1 MKVLQCGKFYPPHL
15 GGIET
20 VTQNITEWLNGAG
33 IRCDVLCTND
43 KNESIQEDRQKYTI
57 YRSASLGLV
66 SSVALSFPY
75 LKKLKSLQSSYDI
88 LHIHLPNPL
97 ANLAMMFVHPDVKVV
112 LHWHS
117 DIIRQKKLLKL
128 YEPLQKWLLKR
139 ADAILATSPPY
150 AEASPYL
157 LQHKEKV
164 TSIPLAIDPNTLI
177 VDPQKVQQIR
187 KTFEGRKIIFS
198 LGRLIYYKGFEYLIE
213 ASKYLDDSYVVLV
226 GGEGELEHTLKRQI
240 KKAKLENKVFLLGRI
255 PHSDLGSYYEACDLY
270 CMSSTEK
277 SEAFGIAQIEAMS
290 RGKPIVATKIPGSGV
305 DWVNQHGETGLNV
318 LPADAEALAGAI
330 QQILKNRKLYER
342 FQSNGLKRFQEC
354 FSKDPFTSRLMQLYA
369 QLMP

>member
-20 VTQNITEWLNGAG
+20 VTQNIAEWLNGAG
-33 IRCDVLCTND
+33 IRCDVLCTNH
-43 KNESIQEDRQKYTI
+43 KNESITEDRQNYTI
-57 YRSASLGLV
+57 YRSASLGLI

-75 LKKLKSLQSSYDI
+75 LKKLTSLQSAYDI

-97 ANLAMMFVHPDVKVV
+97 ANLAMMFVRPKVKVV

-128 YEPLQKWLLKR
+128 YDPLQERFLKR
-139 ADAILATSPPY
+139 ADAIIATSPQY
-150 AEASPYL
+150 AEGSPYL
-157 LQHKEKV
+157 LRYKQKV
-164 TSIPLAIDPNTLI
+164 TSIPLAINPDTLI
-177 VDPQKVQQIR
+177 VDPQKVQRIR
-187 KTFEGRKIIFS
+187 KTFEGRKIVFS

-213 ASKYLDDSYVVLV
+213 ASQYLDDSYVVLI
-226 GGEGELEHTLKRQI
+226 GGEGELEHALKRQI

-255 PHSDLGSYYEACDLY
+255 PHADLGSYYEACDLF

-277 SEAFGIAQIEAMS
+277 SEAFGIVQIEAMS
-290 RGKPIVATKIPGSGV
+290 RGKPIVATRIPGSGV

-318 LPADAEALAGAI
+318 LPTDAEALAGAI
-330 QQILKNRKLYER
+330 QQIFKNPELYEKMR
-342 FQSNGLKRFQEC
+342 STCLKRFQEC